1 MSLLMFFSL
10 LLNYD
15 VAIWNGVHE
24 IRLCAFVSGISEIRS
39 FRGTVSVG
47 IWFVLDRYGVRCD
60 ARRERVMD
68 IRYMNDV
75 QFHGTIVT

>member
-1 MSLLMFFSL
+1 LYPEYQKLGLSEERCPSVVGSRARSL
-10 LLNYD
+10 
-15 VAIWNGVHE
+15 
-24 IRLCAFVSGISEIRS
+24 RR
-39 FRGTVSVG
+39 
-47 IWFVLDRYGVRCD
+47 GVRCD